1 MNNSQEKSIKWM
13 LEKHPYEVLWLLV
26 KQESLKE
33 NSSRPNGC
41 WLIGTLAP
49 MLPKEGKPL
58 IMTRFANQDNPEG
71 KWGVFTSTEVK
82 TVQNTVDGYVITTR
96 NSIYSLKQLN
106 SVMDVIHN
114 KCKEAGFD
122 PYQGE

>member
-49 MLPKEGKPL
+49 MLPKEGKPF
-58 IMTRFANQDNPEG
+58 IMTRFDN
-71 KWGVFTSTEVK
+71 
-82 TVQNTVDGYVITTR
+82 
-96 NSIYSLKQLN
+96 
-106 SVMDVIHN
+106 
-114 KCKEAGFD
+114 
-122 PYQGE
+122 